1 MVEPR
6 RILVTGAGGFLGRAV
21 VDAAVDRGHHVR
33 AVARRDLPVWN
44 CDRVEN
50 VAADL
55 GTANIAPL
63 LRGIDVVVHAAGRMD
78 GDDADQRRETID
90 PTRRLLTA
98 CTAIDRPPLVVLVS
112 SLSVYGHATLAPWA
126 ELDETCPTESRPDR
140 RDAYT
145 RARLAQERALH
156 DSALPSWTL
165 RVGAIYGP
173 GRLWNG
179 HLGVARGPVLIRTA
193 KDGEIPLIHVESCAR
208 AIALAAETAPPAPG
222 RRSGDTAGPGHEA
235 GPVLNLVDDDLP
247 DRRAYVAQLV
257 RAGWPRVVIP
267 VPWRWLDRIGRIVP
281 GPGLL
286 RPETLRAR
294 MMPLRYCNARARARL
309 GWTPEDRHA
318 TRIAEALK
326 RGPCA

>member
-21 VDAAVDRGHHVR
+21 VDAAVERGHLVR

-63 LRGIDVVVHAAGRMD
+63 LRGIDVVVHAAGRMN
-78 GDDADQRRETID
+78 GDDADQRRETVD

-98 CTAIDRPPLVVLVS
+98 CSAIDRPPLVVLVS

-126 ELDETCPTESRPDR
+126 ELDETCPIEPHPDR

-208 AIALAAETAPPAPG
+208 AITLAAETAPPAPG
-222 RRSGDTAGPGHEA
+222 RTSGGGG
-235 GPVLNLVDDDLP
+235 GPVLNLVDDALP
-247 DRRAYVAQLV
+247 DRRAYLAQLI

-267 VPWRWLDRIGRIVP
+267 VPWRWLDQIGRIVS

-294 MMPLRYCNARARARL
+294 MMPLRYSNARARARL
-309 GWTPEDRHA
+309 GWTPQDQHA
-318 TRIAEALK
+318 ARIAQALK
-326 RGPCA
+326 RAPGA